1 MNQIL
6 YTNSDNSNN
15 HLSYIELK
23 KFNFFRLSFLISFI
37 LFLISII
44 FLIYI
49 NFDKKESESLSD
61 KIIDKYNV
69 SRLYNE
75 SENSSQNSILYNNN
89 EIIGFIEIP
98 NINIYYP
105 IFANINDDLLKIS
118 PCRFSGPLPNN
129 IGNLCIAGHNYDN
142 NKFFSKISSLKNN
155 DIIYVYDISNKKLAY
170 NVFANYE
177 VNSNDLSPT
186 IENNS
191 NIRELTLVTCNNY
204 NSNRIIIKAKNE
216 NL

>member
-1 MNQIL
+1 M
-6 YTNSDNSNN
+6 
-15 HLSYIELK
+15 
-23 KFNFFRLSFLISFI
+23 
-37 LFLISII
+37 
-44 FLIYI
+44 
-49 NFDKKESESLSD
+49 
-61 KIIDKYNV
+61 
-69 SRLYNE
+69 YNE
-75 SENSSQNSILYNNN
+75 SENNSQNSILYNNN

-105 IFANINDDLLKIS
+105 IFANINDELLKIS

-204 NSNRIIIKAKNE
+204 NSNRIIIKAKNG

>member
-89 EIIGFIEIP
+89 EI
-98 NINIYYP
+98 
-105 IFANINDDLLKIS
+105 INDDLLKIS